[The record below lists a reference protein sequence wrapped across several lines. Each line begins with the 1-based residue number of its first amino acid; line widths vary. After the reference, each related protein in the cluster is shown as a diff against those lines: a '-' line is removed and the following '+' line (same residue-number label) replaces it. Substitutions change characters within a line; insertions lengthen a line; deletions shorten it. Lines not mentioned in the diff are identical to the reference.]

1 MTQPKKDGDTIS
13 VHYTGK
19 FEDGTVFDSSMGRA
33 PIMFTV
39 GSGHLIKGFNDAVLG
54 LVQGDKNT
62 VTITP
67 EEGYG
72 ERRDDFIINMPKS
85 TLPEGMELEVGMQ
98 APLADKSGNPVPA
111 VVYEIL
117 DDVIRMDINHPLA
130 GKTLI
135 YDIEIL
141 QTGLEPLQHSHD
153 AGGCSCGCE
162 SNCNPD
168 CNIDCSE
175 S

>member
-1 MTQPKKDGDTIS
+1 MTQPIKEGDTIS
-13 VHYTGK
+13 VQYTGK
-19 FEDGTVFDSSMGRA
+19 LEDGSVFDTSQGR
-33 PIMFTV
+33 PPLLFTV
-39 GSGHLIKGFNDAVLG
+39 GSGHLIKGFDNAVLG
-54 LVQGDKNT
+54 LTMGDKNT
-62 VTITP
+62 VTILP

-85 TLPEGMELEVGMQ
+85 TLPDGMVLEVGME

-111 VVYEIL
+111 VVHEIL

-135 YDIEIL
+135 FDIEVL
-141 QTGLEPLQHSHD
+141 QTGLEPLQHAHGE
-153 AGGCSCGCE
+153 GGCSCGCD
-162 SNCNPD
+162 SDCSPD
-168 CNIDCSE
+168 CDVDCNE